1 MTQNMY
7 TPPLPSWSN
16 MQQQAPVLQPIPA
29 QAQTPPQQAPMMPQM
44 PVQQTP
50 MQQNPAALPNMQ
62 QTLPAQQSPTLQNIS
77 AAIQELP
84 TQVDV
89 ETRTSYGLPETLSK
103 SIYTPGWMRTQIGKL
118 MRVEFLIGN
127 GTTDRVGYLREVG
140 SSYIVLDSLER
151 ASIIMCDIYSIKFVT
166 VIESPLESAL
176 LAQF

>member
-1 MTQNMY
+1 MSQNMMF
-7 TPPLPSWSN
+7 TPVLPSWSN
-16 MQQQAPVLQPIPA
+16 MQQQAPM
-29 QAQTPPQQAPMMPQM
+29 QQ
-44 PVQQTP
+44 VP
-50 MQQNPAALPNMQ
+50 MQQVPMQ
-62 QTLPAQQSPTLQNIS
+62 QVPMQQVPLPQNVTALQSPQNTQPAEPAQPSTTLQNIS

-103 SIYTPGWMRTQIGKL
+103 SIYTPGWLRTQIGKL

-127 GTTDRVGYLREVG
+127 GTTDRVGYLQEVG

-151 ASIIMCDIYSIKFVT
+151 SSRIMCDIYSIKFVT